1 MLSIFQDA
9 IVRGCSSTVCPL
21 DEMKKGLEPYMID
34 DKTFWEVCASD
45 ILDKLVHGKVL
56 VLMLLVF
63 NKNCIYLLLVLP
75 ANKVLGVY
83 IGITLSVR
91 LNLS

>member
-9 IVRGCSSTVCPL
+9 IVRGCSSVVCPL

-45 ILDKLVHGKVL
+45 ILDKLVHG
-56 VLMLLVF
+56 
-63 NKNCIYLLLVLP
+63 
-75 ANKVLGVY
+75 
-83 IGITLSVR
+83 
-91 LNLS
+91 